1 MKRRFVAAML
11 AGVMACSLAGCNTK
25 SPMAGKEETTTA
37 AGTQAGSDTQAAL
50 AEGETDKQAEAA
62 GPITIQFWN
71 AFTGTDGDVL
81 REIVDRYNKENTRG
95 ITIEMDI
102 MPASSLEEK
111 LPAAIASKTA
121 PALIIRGN
129 FDTATYTDRK
139 STRLNSSHLV

>member
-37 AGTQAGSDTQAAL
+37 ADTQAGSDTQAAL

-71 AFTGTDGDVL
+71 AFRGRLWTAIIKRIPEEL
-81 REIVDRYNKENTRG
+81 RLRWISCR
-95 ITIEMDI
+95 
-102 MPASSLEEK
+102 
-111 LPAAIASKTA
+111 PAA
-121 PALIIRGN
+121 
-129 FDTATYTDRK
+129 
-139 STRLNSSHLV
+139 